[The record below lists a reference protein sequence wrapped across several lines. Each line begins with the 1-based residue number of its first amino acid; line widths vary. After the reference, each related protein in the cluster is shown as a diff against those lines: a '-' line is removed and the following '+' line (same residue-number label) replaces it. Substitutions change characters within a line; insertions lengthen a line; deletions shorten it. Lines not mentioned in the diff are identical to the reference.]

1 MCVYFD
7 MENLSVPLGRLGCID
22 FLLMVRICENLDEV
36 FLSSCLEDEK
46 FGVEMDE
53 DLRGCV

>member
-7 MENLSVPLGRLGCID
+7 VENLSVPLPRLGCID
-22 FLLMVRICENLDEV
+22 FLLMVRIFENLDKV
-36 FLSSCLEDEK
+36 FLGSCLEDEK

-53 DLRGCV
+53 GLRGCV